1 MADLIKVG
9 TKTYLG
15 NLGIN
20 ESYIQNLIND
30 NPSILGLGNLVV
42 VEKERRQS
50 SGGRLDLLLK
60 DPEDNSMYEVEVML
74 GETDPSH
81 IIRSIEYWDIE
92 KRRFPLRSHFSVLI
106 AESFSRRY
114 FNVIQLLGLNI
125 PIIAI
130 QIDALKVDESI
141 VINFTKIL
149 DIYEEEDDSIDSVP
163 EVTEAKWIEKA
174 KWTIENMKIFCQA
187 ISEYDNEVKL
197 RFTSSYVAIN
207 KNGKNI
213 YGCYPKKEPLSTLWF
228 RIVEEEKVDKIKEIL
243 DKNNIEYNYNKYKD
257 FMISFSGSYAKNK
270 EMIKAIHT
278 IRFSQEET
286 DEDRFA

>member
-1 MADLIKVG
+1 MADMIKVG

-20 ESYIQNLIND
+20 ESYIQSLIND
-30 NPSILGLGNLVV
+30 NPSVLGLGNLVV

-163 EVTEAKWIEKA
+163 EVTEAKWNEKA
-174 KWTIENMKIFCQA
+174 KWTIENMKLFCQA
-187 ISEYDNEVKL
+187 ISEYDSEVKL
-197 RFTSSYVAIN
+197 RFTSSYVAISR
-207 KNGKNI
+207 NGKNI

-228 RIVEEEKVDKIKEIL
+228 RTVEEEKVDKIKEIL
-243 DKNNIEYNYNKYKD
+243 EKNNIEYNYNKYKD
-257 FMISFSGSYAKNK
+257 FMISFSDSFTKKK

-278 IRFSQEET
+278 IRFMQDDS
-286 DEDRFA
+286 DADRFA

>member
-1 MADLIKVG
+1 MTDMIKVG

-20 ESYIQNLIND
+20 ESYIQSLIND
-30 NPSILGLGNLVV
+30 NPSVLGLGNLVV

-149 DIYEEEDDSIDSVP
+149 DIYEEEDDSIDSVT

-174 KWTIENMKIFCQA
+174 KWTIENMKHFCQA
-187 ISEYDNEVKL
+187 ISEYDSEVSL
-197 RFTSSYVAIN
+197 RFTSSYVAIS

-228 RIVEEEKVDKIKEIL
+228 RTVEEEKVDKIKEIL
-243 DKNNIEYNYNKYKD
+243 EKNNIEYNYNKYKD
-257 FMISFSGSYAKNK
+257 FMISFSNSFAKKN
-270 EMIKAIHT
+270 EMIKAIHA
-278 IRFSQEET
+278 IRFSQSDS